1 MEDQFSKYLR
11 LFGNIFFSAIGF
23 IVLLVLLMFGLRLL
37 FGVLDFMPWFSYLYK
52 TLILLVPTCFFV
64 SVFSIFFY
72 RTKMHPSKAVR
83 WISKGVFLSVILL
96 WMIVLVLDC
105 KTFFKAGSAQ
115 IDQYNSFNLLFLVCN
130 VGIIFLFGVIQAL
143 TTEKEVD
150 WMEKHRE
157 ERVEK
162 V

>member
-52 TLILLVPTCFFV
+52 TLILLVPTCLFV
-64 SVFSIFFY
+64 SVFTIFYY
-72 RTKMHPSKAVR
+72 RTKTHTSKAVR
-83 WISKGVFLSVILL
+83 WISRSVFLSVILMWAVL
-96 WMIVLVLDC
+96 LVLDC
-105 KTFFKAGSAQ
+105 LSFLKTGSPQ
-115 IDQYNSFNLLFLVCN
+115 IDHYYTYNLLFLVCN

-143 TTEKEVD
+143 TTEKEAD

-157 ERVEK
+157 EK
-162 V
+162 VGKV